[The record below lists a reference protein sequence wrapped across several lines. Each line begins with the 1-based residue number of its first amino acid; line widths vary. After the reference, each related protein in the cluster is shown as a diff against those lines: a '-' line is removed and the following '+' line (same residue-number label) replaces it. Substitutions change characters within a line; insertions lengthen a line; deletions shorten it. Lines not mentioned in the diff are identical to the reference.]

1 MIRNNSTEVQARQA
15 LSEREDAREIV
26 GWLRQ
31 FQLGK
36 QDAVLLATLQS
47 VIGFGLIALFD
58 MPWSLLGYAFVVASA
73 LLFGQMKAV
82 LDEFDRADGGAR
94 D

>member
-1 MIRNNSTEVQARQA
+1 MIQKRSNEAQARQA
-15 LSEREDAREIV
+15 LAELEDAKEVV
-26 GWLRQ
+26 GWFRQ
-31 FQLGK
+31 FNLGK
-36 QDAVLLATLQS
+36 SDAVLLATLQS

-73 LLFGQMKAV
+73 LLLSRMKAV
-82 LDEFDRADGGAR
+82 LDEFDRSAGCGR